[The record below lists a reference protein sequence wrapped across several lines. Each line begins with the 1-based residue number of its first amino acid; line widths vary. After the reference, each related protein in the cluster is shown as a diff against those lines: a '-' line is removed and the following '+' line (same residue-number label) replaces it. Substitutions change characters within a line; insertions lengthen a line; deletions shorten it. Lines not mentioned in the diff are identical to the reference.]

1 MNKWPATPID
11 LIEEYVVHAR
21 NTGNSD
27 DKTTIT
33 SPEAFVNA
41 CGTTYGQDINICL
54 NDGTPVINSVCVGP
68 KNNDTTDGH
77 YLYYYRDHL
86 NKTDPVHD
94 FVEKVKWASN
104 HYKSKDQAL
113 FLLAYGGLGLY
124 GGHNDI
130 FIFIQNVMRE
140 LGEDYIVIGAQEMV
154 RLAKEQ
160 CKKTVP
166 SKNNI

>member
-1 MNKWPATPID
+1 MN
-11 LIEEYVVHAR
+11 
-21 NTGNSD
+21 
-27 DKTTIT
+27 
-33 SPEAFVNA
+33 
-41 CGTTYGQDINICL
+41 
-54 NDGTPVINSVCVGP
+54 
-68 KNNDTTDGH
+68 
-77 YLYYYRDHL
+77 YRDHL

-160 CKKTVP
+160 CKKSS
-166 SKNNI
+166 SKKIISYVFFNIYMNRRSVESVF